1 MILKFNSPKRIGTQT
16 GAVIQVE
23 ATRTQTGNSE
33 TGAEVV
39 LSLFSNTGKEYYTI
53 LSVNQTIE
61 LIKYLQILN
70 SGIRRYNEDLRTREK
85 ENA

>member
-1 MILKFNSPKRIGTQT
+1 M
-16 GAVIQVE
+16 IQVE

-39 LSLFSNTGKEYYTI
+39 LSLFSNTGKEYYTT
-53 LSVNQTIE
+53 LSVNQTRE